1 MAAGIVPVK
10 SLAIGAIVEV
20 KQNPKPS
27 KKYAKP
33 IEETEYDKHMAL
45 DATTLASTSVDN
57 VAGLE
62 NSETSFT
69 LLGSFLTTESIQFA
83 FGDVG
88 TTSVIVYE
96 PLAAA
101 PGASSP
107 RYTHTGG
114 YLASAPIVVNVGE
127 LVQVSLV
134 YSGGAIVQSVSA

>member
-1 MAAGIVPVK
+1 MATVTQLGKATVFTVGGTDFNDQLV
-10 SLAIGAIVEV
+10 SLEMTKTLPG
-20 KQNPKPS
+20 
-27 KKYAKP
+27 
-33 IEETEYDKHMAL
+33 L
-45 DATTLASTSVDN
+45 DSTTLASTSVDT

-69 LLGSFLTTESIQFA
+69 LLGSFLTTEAIQFA

-96 PLAAA
+96 PLTAA

-127 LVQVSLV
+127 LVQISLT
-134 YSGGAIVQSVSA
+134 YTGGAIVQSISA

>member
-1 MAAGIVPVK
+1 MATVTQLGKATVFTVGGTDFNDQLRTITMTKTLP
-10 SLAIGAIVEV
+10 
-20 KQNPKPS
+20 
-27 KKYAKP
+27 
-33 IEETEYDKHMAL
+33 AL
-45 DATTLASTSVDN
+45 DATTLASTYVEN

-62 NSETSFT
+62 NSETTFT
-69 LLGSFLTTESIQFA
+69 LLGSFLTAEAIQFA

-101 PGASSP
+101 PGESSP

-127 LVQVSLV
+127 LVEISCT
-134 YSGGAIVQSVSA
+134 YSGGEITQAVA

>member
-1 MAAGIVPVK
+1 MATVTQLGKATTFTVGGTDFNDQLV
-10 SLAIGAIVEV
+10 SLEMTKTLPG
-20 KQNPKPS
+20 
-27 KKYAKP
+27 
-33 IEETEYDKHMAL
+33 L
-45 DATTLASTSVDN
+45 DSTTLASTSVDT

-69 LLGSFLTTESIQFA
+69 LLGSFLTAEAIQFA

-96 PLAAA
+96 PLTAA

-127 LVQVSLV
+127 LVQISLT
-134 YSGGAIVQSVSA
+134 YTGGAIVQSVSA

>member
-1 MAAGIVPVK
+1 MATVTQLGKATVFTVGGTDFNDQLRTITMTKTLP
-10 SLAIGAIVEV
+10 
-20 KQNPKPS
+20 
-27 KKYAKP
+27 
-33 IEETEYDKHMAL
+33 AL
-45 DATTLASTSVDN
+45 DATTLASTYVEN

-62 NSETSFT
+62 NSETTFT
-69 LLGSFLTTESIQFA
+69 LLGSFLTTEAIQFA

-88 TTSVIVYE
+88 TTSIIVYE

-127 LVQVSLV
+127 LVEISCT
-134 YSGGAIVQSVSA
+134 YSGGEITQAVA

>member
-1 MAAGIVPVK
+1 MATVTQLGKATTFTVGGTDFNDQLR
-10 SLAIGAIVEV
+10 SLTMTRTL
-20 KQNPKPS
+20 P
-27 KKYAKP
+27 
-33 IEETEYDKHMAL
+33 AL

-62 NSETSFT
+62 NSETTFT
-69 LLGSFLTTESIQFA
+69 LLGSFLTTEAIQFA

-101 PGASSP
+101 PGVSSP

-114 YLASAPIVVNVGE
+114 YLSSVPLVIAVGE
-127 LVQVSLV
+127 LVEISLV
-134 YSGGAIVQSVSA
+134 YTGGSIVQAVA

>member
-1 MAAGIVPVK
+1 MATVTQLGKAVVFTVGGTDFNDQLRTITMTKTLP
-10 SLAIGAIVEV
+10 
-20 KQNPKPS
+20 
-27 KKYAKP
+27 
-33 IEETEYDKHMAL
+33 AL
-45 DATTLASTSVDN
+45 DATTLASTYVEN

-69 LLGSFLTTESIQFA
+69 LLGSFLTAEAIQFA

-88 TTSVIVYE
+88 STSVIVYE

-127 LVQVSLV
+127 LVEISCT
-134 YSGGAIVQSVSA
+134 YSGGEITQAVA

>member
-1 MAAGIVPVK
+1 MATVTQLGKATVFTVGGTDFNDQLV
-10 SLAIGAIVEV
+10 SLEMT
-20 KQNPKPS
+20 KTLP
-27 KKYAKP
+27 
-33 IEETEYDKHMAL
+33 AL

-69 LLGSFLTTESIQFA
+69 LLGSFLTAEAIQFA

-96 PLAAA
+96 PLTAA

-127 LVQVSLV
+127 LVQISLT
-134 YSGGAIVQSVSA
+134 YTGGAIVQSVSA

>member
-1 MAAGIVPVK
+1 MATVTQLGKATVFTVGGIDFNDQLV
-10 SLAIGAIVEV
+10 S
-20 KQNPKPS
+20 
-27 KKYAKP
+27 
-33 IEETEYDKHMAL
+33 IEMTKTFPPL

-69 LLGSFLTTESIQFA
+69 LLGSFLTSESIQFA

-88 TTSVIVYE
+88 TTSVIVYT

-107 RYTHTGG
+107 QYTHTGG
-114 YLASAPIVVNVGE
+114 FLSQAPIVVNVGE
-127 LVQVSLV
+127 LVQLSLV
-134 YSGGAIVQSVSA
+134 YSGGAIVQAIA

>member
-1 MAAGIVPVK
+1 MATVTQLGKATVFTVGGSDFNDQLV
-10 SLAIGAIVEV
+10 SLEMTKTLPG
-20 KQNPKPS
+20 
-27 KKYAKP
+27 
-33 IEETEYDKHMAL
+33 L
-45 DATTLASTSVDN
+45 DSTTLASTSVDT

-69 LLGSFLTTESIQFA
+69 LLGSFLTTEAIQFA

-96 PLAAA
+96 PLTAA

-127 LVQVSLV
+127 LVQISLT
-134 YSGGAIVQSVSA
+134 YTGGAIVQSVSA

>member
-1 MAAGIVPVK
+1 MATVTQLGKATVFTVGGTDFNDQLRSITMTKTLP
-10 SLAIGAIVEV
+10 
-20 KQNPKPS
+20 
-27 KKYAKP
+27 
-33 IEETEYDKHMAL
+33 AL
-45 DATTLASTSVDN
+45 DATTLASTYVEN

-62 NSETSFT
+62 NSETTFT
-69 LLGSFLTTESIQFA
+69 LLASFATAEAIQFA

-114 YLASAPIVVNVGE
+114 YLAQAPIVVNVGE
-127 LVQVSLV
+127 LVEITCT
-134 YSGGAIVQSVSA
+134 YSGGEITQAVA

>member
-1 MAAGIVPVK
+1 MATVTQLGKATTFTVGGTDFNDQLR
-10 SLAIGAIVEV
+10 SLSMTRTL
-20 KQNPKPS
+20 P
-27 KKYAKP
+27 
-33 IEETEYDKHMAL
+33 AL

-62 NSETSFT
+62 NSETTFT
-69 LLGSFLTTESIQFA
+69 LLGSFLTTEAIQFA

-107 RYTHTGG
+107 KYTHTGG
-114 YLASAPIVVNVGE
+114 YLSQVPLVVNVGE
-127 LVQVSLV
+127 LVEITLT
-134 YSGGAIVQSVSA
+134 YSGGAIVQAVA

>member
-1 MAAGIVPVK
+1 MATVTQLGKATVFTVGGVDFNDQLVYLEMTKTLP
-10 SLAIGAIVEV
+10 
-20 KQNPKPS
+20 
-27 KKYAKP
+27 
-33 IEETEYDKHMAL
+33 AL

-96 PLAAA
+96 PLTAA

-127 LVQVSLV
+127 LVQISLT
-134 YSGGAIVQSVSA
+134 YTGGAIVQSISA

>member
-1 MAAGIVPVK
+1 MATITQLGKATVFTVGGTDFNDQLRTITMTKTLP
-10 SLAIGAIVEV
+10 
-20 KQNPKPS
+20 
-27 KKYAKP
+27 
-33 IEETEYDKHMAL
+33 AL
-45 DATTLASTSVDN
+45 DATTLASTYVEN

-62 NSETSFT
+62 NSETTFT
-69 LLGSFLTTESIQFA
+69 LLGSFLTAEAIQFA

-101 PGASSP
+101 PGESSP

-127 LVQVSLV
+127 LVEISCT
-134 YSGGAIVQSVSA
+134 YSGGEITQAVA

>member
-1 MAAGIVPVK
+1 MATVTQLGKATVFTVGGTDFNDQLV
-10 SLAIGAIVEV
+10 SLEMT
-20 KQNPKPS
+20 KTLP
-27 KKYAKP
+27 
-33 IEETEYDKHMAL
+33 AL

-69 LLGSFLTTESIQFA
+69 LLGSFLTTEAIQFA

-96 PLAAA
+96 PLTAA

-127 LVQVSLV
+127 LVQISLT
-134 YSGGAIVQSVSA
+134 YTGGAIVQSVSA

>member
-1 MAAGIVPVK
+1 MATVTQLGKATVFTVGGTDFNDQLRTITMTKTLP
-10 SLAIGAIVEV
+10 
-20 KQNPKPS
+20 
-27 KKYAKP
+27 
-33 IEETEYDKHMAL
+33 AL
-45 DATTLASTSVDN
+45 DATTLASSSVEN

-62 NSETSFT
+62 NSETTFT
-69 LLGSFLTTESIQFA
+69 LLGSFLTAEAIQFA

-96 PLAAA
+96 PLATA

-127 LVQVSLV
+127 LVEITLT
-134 YSGGAIVQSVSA
+134 YSGGSIVQAVSA

>member
-1 MAAGIVPVK
+1 MATVTQLGKATVFTVGGTDFNDQLRSITMTKTLP
-10 SLAIGAIVEV
+10 
-20 KQNPKPS
+20 
-27 KKYAKP
+27 
-33 IEETEYDKHMAL
+33 AL
-45 DATTLASTSVDN
+45 DATTLASTYVEN

-62 NSETSFT
+62 NSETTFT
-69 LLGSFLTTESIQFA
+69 LLGSFATAEAIQFA

-114 YLASAPIVVNVGE
+114 YLAQAPIVVNVGE
-127 LVQVSLV
+127 LVEITCT
-134 YSGGAIVQSVSA
+134 YSGGEITQAVA

>member
-1 MAAGIVPVK
+1 MATVTQLGKATVFTVGGTDFNDQLV
-10 SLAIGAIVEV
+10 SLEMTKTLPG
-20 KQNPKPS
+20 
-27 KKYAKP
+27 
-33 IEETEYDKHMAL
+33 L
-45 DATTLASTSVDN
+45 DSTTLASTSVDT

-96 PLAAA
+96 PLTAA

-127 LVQVSLV
+127 LVQISLT
-134 YSGGAIVQSVSA
+134 YTGGAIVQSVSA

>member
-1 MAAGIVPVK
+1 MATVTQLGKATVFTVGGTDFNDQLRTITMTKTLP
-10 SLAIGAIVEV
+10 
-20 KQNPKPS
+20 
-27 KKYAKP
+27 
-33 IEETEYDKHMAL
+33 AL
-45 DATTLASTSVDN
+45 DATTLASTYVEN

-62 NSETSFT
+62 NSETTFT
-69 LLGSFLTTESIQFA
+69 LLGSFLTAEAIQFA

-88 TTSVIVYE
+88 TTSIIIYE

-127 LVQVSLV
+127 LVEISCT
-134 YSGGAIVQSVSA
+134 YSGGEITQAVA

>member
-1 MAAGIVPVK
+1 MATVTQLGKATVFTVGGTDFNDQLRTITMTKTLP
-10 SLAIGAIVEV
+10 
-20 KQNPKPS
+20 
-27 KKYAKP
+27 
-33 IEETEYDKHMAL
+33 AL
-45 DATTLASTSVDN
+45 DATTLASTYVEN

-62 NSETSFT
+62 NSETTFT
-69 LLGSFLTTESIQFA
+69 LLGSFLTAEAIQFA

-88 TTSVIVYE
+88 TTSIIVYE

-127 LVQVSLV
+127 LVEITCT
-134 YSGGAIVQSVSA
+134 YSGGEITQAVA